1 VSGNELVYGLHS
13 VEALL
18 RRSPDRVT
26 SLLIAQNT
34 HNFKINQLITVAEA
48 AGIPIKKVDRE
59 GLDKMTSGSTHQGVV
74 AQCSAR
80 VQYSESD
87 IIPLLAKVNG
97 PPFLLILDQVEDPHN
112 LGACLRVADAA
123 GIHLVITPKHHS
135 TSITPTVSKVACG
148 AAETVPFI
156 QVTNLSQCIRKLQKE
171 GIWVFGM
178 AGEAEMSLYQSDL
191 TGPLALVTGAEGT
204 GLRRLTRECCD
215 SLLHIPMHGTVSSL
229 NVSVATGICLF
240 EAVRQR
246 PR

>member
-18 RRSPDRVT
+18 HRSPDRVT
-26 SLLIAQNT
+26 SILIAQNT
-34 HNFKINQLITVAEA
+34 HNTKINQMITLAEA
-48 AGIPIKKVDRE
+48 AGISIKKVERE
-59 GLDKMTSGSTHQGVV
+59 ALDKMTSGGTHQGVV
-74 AQCSAR
+74 AQCSHR
-80 VQYSESD
+80 EQYSESD
-87 IIPLLAKVNG
+87 IIPLLAKVSG
-97 PPFLLILDQVEDPHN
+97 PPFLLILDQIEDPHN

-123 GIHLVITPKHHS
+123 GIQMVITPKHHS

-171 GIWVFGM
+171 GVWVFGM
-178 AGEAEMSLYQSDL
+178 AGEAEMSLYQADL
-191 TGPLALVTGAEGT
+191 KGPLALVTGAEGA

-215 SLLHIPMHGTVSSL
+215 TLLHIPMHGTVGSL

-246 PR
+246 H